1 MKLAKIT
8 ALFLAVLMCAA
19 MIAACANGSVTDGT
33 TASSAAPS
41 PDASDSITDRPAN
54 VDEEGYLLDSLPE
67 LDFGDTDVWM
77 LYDTKF
83 SMPEYFV
90 ESESG
95 ETVNDAIYQRNMKVE
110 ERLKVKL
117 KFKGELGND
126 KNQEVFVGT
135 AMNDVKSGDN
145 LYSLYG
151 AYSRTI
157 PLLSMQ
163 GGLQNLLETEYF
175 DVEKP
180 WWPDALTN
188 ECTINGKLFFATGDI
203 STNTLWMM
211 CAIFYNKGMWE
222 SHSFGYTLEEQV
234 ANNTWTLDKFIEI
247 VQDFYADDGNG
258 IVDMSDTFGISGYD
272 ACYDAFL
279 NYSGVI
285 SIVKDGNGRLALADD
300 YLGEKTETLVS
311 KLGDLCKHSSV
322 HHSSTSKD
330 ERDLFLSGHSLFIID
345 GTYIISDKTSG
356 GSAIDFEYGLIPGPK
371 FDADQEK
378 FVTNMRYPF
387 NMYAINSGCDNPE
400 LAAAVLEAQASAAY
414 RGVTP
419 AIFEV
424 TMKSR
429 YAADNEVSKMY
440 DILRDGICFDVG
452 RIYNY
457 SISNFYPNFR
467 KTVFAGGAGW
477 ASQAKVI
484 SKSIPQKLDEVMAIY
499 E

>member
-8 ALFLAVLMCAA
+8 ALFLAALMCAA
-19 MIAACANGSVTDGT
+19 MIAACADGAGTDGT
-33 TASSAAPS
+33 TASSVAPS
-41 PDASDSITDRPAN
+41 PDASNSITDRPAN

-90 ESESG
+90 DSESG

-211 CAIFYNKGMWE
+211 CAI
-222 SHSFGYTLEEQV
+222 SLLRVHSRGTGGKQHLDPRQV
-234 ANNTWTLDKFIEI
+234 HRD
-247 VQDFYADDGNG
+247 
-258 IVDMSDTFGISGYD
+258 SSG
-272 ACYDAFL
+272 L
-279 NYSGVI
+279 LRRRRQRHRRHV
-285 SIVKDGNGRLALADD
+285 
-300 YLGEKTETLVS
+300 
-311 KLGDLCKHSSV
+311 
-322 HHSSTSKD
+322 
-330 ERDLFLSGHSLFIID
+330 GH
-345 GTYIISDKTSG
+345 
-356 GSAIDFEYGLIPGPK
+356 
-371 FDADQEK
+371 
-378 FVTNMRYPF
+378 
-387 NMYAINSGCDNPE
+387 
-400 LAAAVLEAQASAAY
+400 
-414 RGVTP
+414 
-419 AIFEV
+419 
-424 TMKSR
+424 
-429 YAADNEVSKMY
+429 
-440 DILRDGICFDVG
+440 LRHL
-452 RIYNY
+452 RI
-457 SISNFYPNFR
+457 
-467 KTVFAGGAGW
+467 
-477 ASQAKVI
+477 
-484 SKSIPQKLDEVMAIY
+484 
-499 E
+499 